1 MNIFSNYFLLAAN
14 VASKEMN
21 PNADAEWA
29 EFMASITEETNSD
42 TGKNNHKLIIA
53 SIGNQV
59 MSDPSNVITHSMA
72 RANLNKSVWLVTNT
86 NTASKYIP
94 RRTRISI
101 N

>member
-29 EFMASITEETNSD
+29 ELKASFTEETNSD

-59 MSDPSNVITHSMA
+59 MSHPTNVI
-72 RANLNKSVWLVTNT
+72 VDCFPF
-86 NTASKYIP
+86 KYLY
-94 RRTRISI
+94 RRCSI
-101 N
+101 KRW

>member
-21 PNADAEWA
+21 PNADAE
-29 EFMASITEETNSD
+29 FMALFSEETNSD

-59 MSDPSNVITHSMA
+59 MSDPSNVITA
-72 RANLNKSVWLVTNT
+72 C
-86 NTASKYIP
+86 
-94 RRTRISI
+94 
-101 N
+101 

>member
-29 EFMASITEETNSD
+29 EETNSD
-42 TGKNNHKLIIA
+42 TGKDNHKLIIA

-59 MSDPSNVITHSMA
+59 M
-72 RANLNKSVWLVTNT
+72 
-86 NTASKYIP
+86 
-94 RRTRISI
+94 
-101 N
+101 